1 MPDEYEKP
9 NRINALEEKLYSPH
23 ADLHAKSRKPLREK
37 DYGVAGNWGEEPPRD
52 LSVSSL
58 SVDESKKNWFMRF
71 FVAALIFFIAAAG
84 FVGWRFF
91 IDDGIDAKN
100 VDILVN
106 APLTVGA
113 GEEFAFDVLM
123 QNKNAMNM
131 QTVDIEIELPD
142 GTRSVKNVGEKYEY
156 VREEVED
163 IAVGQIG
170 KKSYGALLFGEEGD
184 GKEIL
189 VRLNYRVEGSNAV
202 FEKEKKF
209 DVVLKSTP
217 VRLTVTNVKELTSG
231 QTLSFNVELV
241 SNSTQVLENVMV
253 QATYPFG
260 FQMLKSSIPSKP
272 DKKTWIIPKLSPR
285 EVVNF
290 TVDGTLEGQNNEERY
305 FSFIVGLEDEVT
317 GQPEVVF
324 TTSGT
329 TVGLARAFL
338 ELDLAINKV
347 SGDIIAIDPDGLN
360 DTQIS
365 FKNNSNFPLRNV
377 SVDLKIEGD
386 VLSKTSVQVPE
397 GFYQSTTNTIRWDNT
412 TNDTFRSIPTGST
425 GSVSFNFAGRG
436 IGSSYIA
443 INPEI
448 QLTATVEG
456 NRNPE
461 NDVPEQI
468 ENSVVKTVRFN
479 TQATVG
485 TGSEYYS
492 TTFANSGPVP
502 PKAEQS
508 TSYTAFVEISNT
520 SNKLANTVVSMRI
533 PNYVTY
539 VGQFAPSGEKFS
551 YDPKTRILVWD
562 IGTISEKTGYEGNQ
576 KRRIAFQVSVLP
588 SVSQVGSTPDL
599 VYDVRLTGNDT
610 FTGKQVIELGQSIST
625 DTKDAKGFYDSQVSR

>member
-9 NRINALEEKLYSPH
+9 NRISALEEKLYSPH
-23 ADLHAKSRKPLREK
+23 ANLQAKDRKPLREK
-37 DYGVAGNWGEEPPRD
+37 EYGVAGNWGEEPPRD

-71 FVAALIFFIAAAG
+71 FVAALMFFLAAAG
-84 FVGWRFF
+84 YVGWRFF

-100 VDILVN
+100 VDIVVN
-106 APLTVGA
+106 APLTIGA

-123 QNKNAMNM
+123 QNKNAMAM
-131 QTVDIEIELPD
+131 QTVDVEIELPD
-142 GTRSVKNVGEKYEY
+142 GTRSVKDVGEKYEY
-156 VREEVED
+156 VRENIED

-170 KKSYGALLFGEEGD
+170 KKSYAALLFGEEGD
-184 GKEIL
+184 KKEII
-189 VRLNYRVEGSNAV
+189 VRLNYRVEGSNAL
-202 FEKEKKF
+202 FEKEKRF

-231 QTLSFNVELV
+231 QALSFNIELV

-260 FQMLKSSIPSKP
+260 FRMLKSSIPSRD
-272 DKKTWIIPKLSPR
+272 DKKTWIIPKLSPK
-285 EVVNF
+285 EVVSF

-305 FSFIVGLEDEVT
+305 FSFVVGLEDEVT

-347 SGDIIAIDPDGLN
+347 GSDIIAIDPDAIQ

-365 FKNNSNFPLRNV
+365 FRNNSNFPLRNV
-377 SVDLKIEGD
+377 SLDLKIEGNA
-386 VLSKTSVQVPE
+386 LSKTSVQVPE

-412 TNDTFRSIPTGST
+412 TKDTFASIPTGSS
-425 GSVSFNFAGRG
+425 GSVSFSFAGAGVR
-436 IGSSYIA
+436 SSYLA
-443 INPEI
+443 INPELK
-448 QLTATVEG
+448 LTATVEG

-468 ENSVVKTVRFN
+468 ENSIVKTVRLN
-479 TQATVG
+479 TQPTVE
-485 TGSEYYS
+485 TSSEYYTS
-492 TTFANSGPVP
+492 TFANSGPVP

-508 TSYTAFVEISNT
+508 TSYAAVVEVSNT
-520 SNKLANTVVSMRI
+520 SNKLAGSIVTMRI

-539 VGQFAPSGEKFS
+539 TGKFSPSNEKFS
-551 YDPKTRILVWD
+551 YDPKTRIAAWD
-562 IGTISEKTGYEGNQ
+562 LGTVSEKTGYEGNP
-576 KRRIAFQVSVLP
+576 KRKISFQVSVLP
-588 SVSQVGSTPDL
+588 SVSQAGTAPNL
-599 VYDVRLTGNDT
+599 VYDIQLSGSDM
-610 FTGKQVIELGQSIST
+610 FTGKQIVEVGQPIST
-625 DTKDAKGFYDSQVSR
+625 DTVDSKGFYDSQVSR